1 MLNAAVV
8 IVWSSA
14 CESYV
19 DMASFGLRHKCVS
32 GKCHL
37 HGLSCMLCVS
47 HDKHLSTHFT
57 TSCDVTTSIT
67 VMSMNQTFSQKLIVP
82 KPLPPMTTKSSFH
95 FSLFF
100 LSNRS
105 GTMDAESLQAMFV
118 KLYIAQRFAHQLQ
131 AAEETIIEVCDF
143 LDEQGIQHQTIFDN
157 IRSQIRQMQV
167 QVNYVISMELLA
179 VCRRLERHLRQFGRL
194 PLLNLDF
201 R

>member
-105 GTMDAESLQAMFV
+105 GTMDAESLQA
-118 KLYIAQRFAHQLQ
+118 I
-131 AAEETIIEVCDF
+131 C
-143 LDEQGIQHQTIFDN
+143 QTLH
-157 IRSQIRQMQV
+157 RSKVRPPTPGGRR
-167 QVNYVISMELLA
+167 NHHRSLRLLG
-179 VCRRLERHLRQFGRL
+179 RTRHSTSKHF
-194 PLLNLDF
+194 
-201 R
+201 